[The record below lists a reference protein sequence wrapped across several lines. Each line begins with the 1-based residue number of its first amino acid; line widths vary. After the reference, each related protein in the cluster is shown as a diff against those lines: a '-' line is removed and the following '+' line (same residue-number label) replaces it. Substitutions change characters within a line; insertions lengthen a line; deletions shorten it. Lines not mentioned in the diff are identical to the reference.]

1 MPGKTINKKVVE
13 NLAELSRLDLTDH
26 EKEKLVKDLNSI
38 LDYVKELEEVPTQGI
53 NLDFVKKTDKEFR
66 HDIINNEVIASNDE
80 LIAGFKEQ
88 KDKRLKIPPVF
99 N

>member
-1 MPGKTINKKVVE
+1 MAAKTITKKTIE
-13 NLAELSRLDLTDH
+13 DLAELSRLDLTDS

-53 NLDFVKKTDKEFR
+53 SLDFVKKTGKEMR
-66 HDIINNEVIASNDE
+66 QDTINNEVIASNND
-80 LIAGFKEQ
+80 LISGFKEQ
-88 KDKRLKIPPVF
+88 RDKRLKIPPIF